1 MIQGSIQEVA
11 SSDDMAS
18 PWSLVHGFYA
28 GMGGFVFQ
36 SDNLHPNHQRLT
48 LTARGVALLAES
60 GLLPDIEKEDILDK
74 SKSDGLSKCL
84 ACVQAAWM
92 IVEVI
97 GRRRGGLQI
106 TLLEIN
112 TLAHVFCALITYVIW
127 WHKPQLVK
135 KPTILDG
142 DWTAPLC
149 AYMYMSSRISGRTK
163 TGTESNRAI
172 TNTEM
177 SLVAFYPRKNCPPS
191 CVRAGDCQNVAASQY
206 SQDSSERGSFRLRP
220 TSQFNQSSSIEP
232 SCTETSDEV
241 NAPDSEQNLRWCL
254 AAEAM
259 TKYPAIKQRFKT
271 VDFTDV
277 EGHKTTYL
285 QEEQPEELLVTCS
298 TNWSTE
304 GLLHGQFGLI
314 MGMVLWSVSMA
325 YGGIHAAAWDTY
337 FPSKVESKMWRF
349 SAVYISSSGLL
360 WCIINML
367 AKLWKDFDDY
377 WNRTVLPH
385 PPFAKSIPLVAC
397 CAVCGTMY
405 VLVRA
410 FLVVEAFISIRQLP
424 ASAYE
429 TPNWT
434 QLIPHF

>member
-1 MIQGSIQEVA
+1 
-11 SSDDMAS
+11 MAP

-28 GMGGFVFQ
+28 GMGGFNFQ
-36 SDNLHPNHQRLT
+36 SDNLNPDHQRLT
-48 LTARGVALLAES
+48 LTARGVALLAEC

-97 GRRRGGLQI
+97 GRRKEGLQV

-112 TLAHVFCALITYVIW
+112 TLAHVFCALIIYVIW

-149 AYMYMSSRISGRTK
+149 AYMYMSSRVSGRTK
-163 TGTESNRAI
+163 SSTEDDSTIA
-172 TNTEM
+172 NTEL
-177 SLVAFYPRKNCPPS
+177 SLVAFYSRKDCPSS
-191 CVRAGDCQNVAASQY
+191 CIRAGDCHNVAASQY
-206 SQDSSERGSFRLRP
+206 SRGSSERGSFRPRP
-220 TSQFNQSSSIEP
+220 TSQSSR
-232 SCTETSDEV
+232 TETSDEV
-241 NAPDSEQNLRWCL
+241 NSPDSAQNLRWCL
-254 AAEAM
+254 AAEAVI
-259 TKYPAIKQRFKT
+259 KYPAIKQRFKT
-271 VDFTDV
+271 IAFTDI
-277 EGHKTTYL
+277 EGNKTTYL
-285 QEEQPEELLVTCS
+285 QEEQPEELLVECS
-298 TNWSTE
+298 TNWSRE
-304 GLLHGQFGLI
+304 GLLPGQFGLV

-337 FPSKVESKMWRF
+337 FPSKVESKMWQF
-349 SAVYISSSGLL
+349 SALYISSSGLL

-367 AKLWKDFDDY
+367 AKLWRPVDDY

-385 PPFAKSIPLVAC
+385 PPFAKSVPLVAC

-405 VLVRA
+405 ILVRA
-410 FLVVEAFISIRQLP
+410 FLVIEAFISIRRLP

>member
-1 MIQGSIQEVA
+1 
-11 SSDDMAS
+11 MAS

-28 GMGGFVFQ
+28 GMGGFIFQ
-36 SDNLHPNHQRLT
+36 SNNLNPDHQRLT
-48 LTARGVALLAES
+48 LTARGVALLAEC

-84 ACVQAAWM
+84 ACVQATWM

-97 GRRRGGLQI
+97 GRRKEGLQV

-149 AYMYMSSRISGRTK
+149 AYMYMSSRVSGRTK
-163 TGTESNRAI
+163 SSTEDDSTIA
-172 TNTEM
+172 NTEL
-177 SLVAFYPRKNCPPS
+177 SLVAFYAQKNCPSS
-191 CVRAGDCQNVAASQY
+191 CIRAGDCHNVAASQ
-206 SQDSSERGSFRLRP
+206 SSRGNLERGSFRPRP
-220 TSQFNQSSSIEP
+220 TSHFNQSSSIEA
-232 SCTETSDEV
+232 SRTKTSDEV
-241 NAPDSEQNLRWCL
+241 NSPDSAQNLRWCL
-254 AAEAM
+254 AAEAVI
-259 TKYPAIKQRFKT
+259 KYPAIKQRFKPIA
-271 VDFTDV
+271 FTDI
-277 EGHKTTYL
+277 EGNRTTYL
-285 QEEQPEELLVTCS
+285 QEERPEELLVACS
-298 TNWSTE
+298 TKWSRE
-304 GLLHGQFGLI
+304 GLLPGQIGLV

-337 FPSKVESKMWRF
+337 FPSKVESKMWQF
-349 SAVYISSSGLL
+349 SALYISSSGLL

-367 AKLWKDFDDY
+367 AKLWKPVDDY

-397 CAVCGTMY
+397 CAVCGIMY
-405 VLVRA
+405 ILVRA
-410 FLVVEAFISIRQLP
+410 FLVIEAFISIRRLP